1 MVHQRHPRV
10 RPQGPSTRSKSAF
23 RKRFDIDSTRSSQ
36 SALLFCYNCLC
47 TTSFAIY
54 NSDGLFVRI
63 CVKANVP
70 FCWNSFSDV
79 CSIFFCCKFPKRIRL
94 GMSNGDHGQLGQ
106 VLAVFTSLLKICFS
120 TFSVFF
126 SLYVSLSLSLSLASR
141 TVNQPSHGDTCVFVY
156 VSFQNSVLCN
166 CIILYPDYSVVMFNP
181 VYSCPHVY
189 NTMQ

>member
-126 SLYVSLSLSLSLASR
+126 SLSVSLSLSLSRQSNCQSAVPR
-141 TVNQPSHGDTCVFVY
+141 RHMCFC
-156 VSFQNSVLCN
+156 LCFFPK
-166 CIILYPDYSVVMFNP
+166 L
-181 VYSCPHVY
+181 CPL
-189 NTMQ
+189 